1 MASFPSSLSRS
12 CMCNS
17 PFTPEQSSWIVLM
30 YGEVKLLKQVR
41 RTFRLHFCRVSNR
54 KIARIPNLL
63 AFSMAWL
70 GIVAG
75 KCLQAHWFDGAVDGA
90 AYLDILKTVVWPA
103 VRHQATR
110 LQYWFQQDGASP
122 QITEPVMDFLRSK
135 FGDRIISRKSE
146 HHWPPYSPDLSCLDF
161 SIRSEVMAHVV

>member
-12 CMCNS
+12 FKCNS

-90 AYLDILKTVVWPA
+90 AYLDSGYTEN
-103 VRHQATR
+103 RR
-110 LQYWFQQDGASP
+110 LAGCASP
-122 QITEPVMDFLRSK
+122 GHASPVLVLVSAGRRVST
-135 FGDRIISRKSE
+135 
-146 HHWPPYSPDLSCLDF
+146 HHRTCHEFPPLQV
-161 SIRSEVMAHVV
+161 RR